1 MTPANLSGTDNF
13 NAKPD
18 KYAILKDAVRQVH
31 QGKTVSSDGDVQTAD
46 VSSTGQ
52 MVTGKDSLGPLLLQA
67 LDSFRFEVDRG
78 GSIVFA
84 SENSTQYLQYK
95 QEDLVNTSVY
105 SILPGEGGKGLPSTL
120 TQIDS

>member
-1 MTPANLSGTDNF
+1 M
-13 NAKPD
+13 
-18 KYAILKDAVRQVH
+18 RQVH

-52 MVTGKDSLGPLLLQA
+52 AVTGKDSFGRLLLQA
-67 LDSFRFEVDRG
+67 LGSFRFAVDRG

-105 SILPGEGGKGLPSTL
+105 SILPGEGRKGLPSTL